1 MATVRTVL
9 TPTDLRD
16 DHFAVV
22 GNKMELKNTL
32 INPLFKDVT
41 LDTTTDPANPVYTFT
56 AHDGTTK
63 SVPAGVNDIHV
74 TGAGTAFDAATSV
87 LTLGFTSG
95 GAPVTINL
103 LELSKTS
110 TQDSTSIAFTGDGQA
125 ANKLSATVIVKAAGG
140 ILSGA
145 DGLELDA
152 ANVNEMT
159 HDVVLTDL
167 AGNFLISGG
176 SLPTA

>member
-1 MATVRTVL
+1 MATIRTVIA
-9 TPTDLRD
+9 PTDLHT
-16 DHFAVV
+16 DHFETVSSKVV
-22 GNKMELKNTL
+22 LKGTL
-32 INPLFKDVT
+32 INPFFKDVT
-41 LDTTTDPANPVYTFT
+41 LDNTTDPANPVYVFT

-63 SVPAGVNDIHV
+63 SVPAGVNDVHV
-74 TGAGTAFDAATSV
+74 TDAGTTFDAATSV

-145 DGLELDA
+145 DGLELDP
-152 ANVNEMT
+152 ANVNDIT